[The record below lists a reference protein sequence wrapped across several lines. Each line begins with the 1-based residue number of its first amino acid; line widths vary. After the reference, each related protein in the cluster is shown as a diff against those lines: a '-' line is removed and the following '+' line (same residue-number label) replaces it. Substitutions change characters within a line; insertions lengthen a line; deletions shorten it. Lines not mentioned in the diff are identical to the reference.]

1 MKSRAEYMK
10 NIRKGRKTFSVLIEK
25 ETFDKLE
32 EKLKKLNK
40 TKKEWLEDKID
51 E

>member
-10 NIRKGRKTFSVLIEK
+10 TVRKGKKTFCVLIEK
-25 ETFDKLE
+25 ETFDRLE

-40 TKKEWLEDKID
+40 TKKEWLEDKIN